1 MSKNNIKNN
10 YKKGYEKDYEKRVMD
25 LERKKNEML
34 FEVSKEIVGD
44 EYEEN
49 NDEYFG
55 EFIPT
60 EFKWISLDK
69 QKKRANELSN
79 KTKRK

>member
-1 MSKNNIKNN
+1 MNKKYLKND
-10 YKKGYEKDYEKRVMD
+10 YKKEYEKRVMD

-55 EFIPT
+55 EFVPT

>member
-1 MSKNNIKNN
+1 MNKKNIKND
-10 YKKGYEKDYEKRVMD
+10 YKKEYEKKVMD

-34 FEVSKEIVGD
+34 FEVSKEILGD
-44 EYEEN
+44 DLEEDDTEN
-49 NDEYFG
+49 IG